1 MKTFGNILL
10 YLMIGIGLWRIFF
23 GEKERTVEKVTK
35 NNQKVNYDLFARKTV
50 ANVFE
55 TFHTSKKGLSEKQ
68 ASIARERYGDNKI
81 SYGKK
86 TPFILEVLK
95 AYITPFTL
103 VLIGLGLTSITTDVL
118 MAAPADRDYFGSA
131 IIFTMV
137 IISGTMTLIQS
148 VRSNHAAEK
157 LKSLVKVTATVRRK
171 NQFLELP
178 IEEIVC
184 GDVVKLSAGDMI
196 PADVRLT
203 VTKDLFVSQSAL
215 TGESY
220 PVEKRA
226 ESQIEAQDSETSYE
240 NMVFMGSNVISGSAE
255 GVVIATGNR
264 TLFGDV
270 AKSLSTKP
278 DLTNFEL
285 GIKKTSF
292 IFIKFMA
299 IMAPTVIVIN
309 GLTKGDW
316 IEAFLFGLS
325 VAVGLTPEMLPM
337 IVTTNLVKGASRMA
351 KKGTVIK
358 NINSIQNFGAV
369 DVLCTDKTGTLTQ
382 DKIILEYHLDCDGK
396 ENSRVLRHAYL
407 NSYYQTG
414 LKNLMDVAIIDAA
427 KNELDTTKINYQKV
441 DEIPFDF
448 DRRRMSVVVADND
461 GKTQMITKGAI
472 EEMLRISSFV
482 DFKGKVIPLT
492 EKAKQEVLEKVK
504 ELNSDG
510 LRVLGVAQKTNPS
523 VVGEFSVSDESE
535 MVLIGYLAFL
545 DPPKETTKQ
554 ALETLKK
561 HGVGVKVLTGDNALV
576 TKSVCKQIGLE
587 SEELVTGEQIANLN
601 EVQLADIVEKYNV
614 FVKLNPQQKQRITH
628 ALKKNGHTVGFLGD
642 GINDA
647 PAMKAADVGIS
658 VDTAVDIAKESA
670 DVILLEKDLMVLER
684 GIVSGRETFGNI
696 MKYIK
701 ATASSNFGN
710 MFSVLIAS
718 TFLPFLPMLPLQLLF
733 LNMIYDISCISIPW
747 DHMDKEYLDEPKSW
761 ISANIGKFMLWIG
774 PTSSVFDITTYLLMY
789 FVICPAMLG
798 GSYHTLSPAQQ
809 ATFIAIF
816 HAGWFVESLWTQTMV
831 LHALRTPKVPF
842 LQSRASFSM
851 IAITTLGIAVGT
863 IVPFTNF
870 GRNLGMLPLPGN
882 YWLWLFVTMVLYLAL
897 VTVVKRIY
905 IRRYGELL

>member
-316 IEAFLFGLS
+316 MEAFLFGLS

-396 ENSRVLRHAYL
+396 EDSRVLRHAYL

-523 VVGEFSVSDESE
+523 VVGEFSVSDESQ

-576 TKSVCKQIGLE
+576 TKSVCKQVGLE

-761 ISANIGKFMLWIG
+761 ISANIGKFILWIG

-809 ATFIAIF
+809 VTFIAIF